1 MISCSRTN
9 PKDTPQRE
17 EMAAGKDIQGE
28 ATVPQA
34 KQGEVKSPPEGTVEY
49 YMAELESEGKEAR
62 LEAVQ
67 KLKEMGDKAGN
78 AVDALIKTLRFDKD
92 KDIRSGAADALA
104 AIGEKA
110 KSSIPILI
118 FALRDEAWEVR
129 MHVAKALGSFKADA
143 KDALNALRATLNKET
158 VEDVKRE
165 IEAAIKAI
173 GEDEKIEGGGH

>member
-1 MISCSRTN
+1 MTS
-9 PKDTPQRE
+9 
-17 EMAAGKDIQGE
+17 GKDIQSSETILPPVKQEE
-28 ATVPQA
+28 AV
-34 KQGEVKSPPEGTVEY
+34 SPRGGTPEY
-49 YMAELESEGKEAR
+49 YAAQLESEEKEAR

-67 KLKEMGDKAGN
+67 KLREMGAKAGN

-92 KDIRSGAADALA
+92 KDIRSGAADALS

-143 KDALNALRATLNKET
+143 KDALNALGNALQNEK
-158 VEDVKRE
+158 VEEVRKE
-165 IEAAIKAI
+165 IEAAINAI
-173 GEDEKIEGGGH
+173 SEE